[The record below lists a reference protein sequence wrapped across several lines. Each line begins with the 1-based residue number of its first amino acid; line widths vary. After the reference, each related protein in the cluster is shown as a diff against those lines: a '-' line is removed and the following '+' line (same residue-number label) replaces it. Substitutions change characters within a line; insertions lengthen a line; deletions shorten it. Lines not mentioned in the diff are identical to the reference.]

1 MKSKFLIIAVVVF
14 LVLFLVMLF
23 SPAESSSFTPRSLYA
38 DNGISITLQGANTAG
53 LKLSIDNQGSESIHV
68 YGDSAVINGFSIPA
82 LLMQDVYSGKTAN
95 STVHFDSAVLSAAGI
110 STVADVNLYIHI
122 TDENERD
129 IYDGRVSA
137 TLDNSYVQPV
147 DSSGVVVYSSDDYFI
162 SARPNDLDN
171 PRNAAIIYVE
181 NKTDNRLSLVCDS
194 LSING
199 KMLNGMFS
207 LQNVEAQSRAQFIL
221 DPYTLKMLND
231 DNAAAMSVS
240 HVDDMSIRLGLTPWH
255 GTTIS
260 TADMFSTDVIQIIG
274 K

>member
-1 MKSKFLIIAVVVF
+1 MKSKFLIVAIVAF
-14 LVLFLVMLF
+14 LALILFNAG
-23 SPAESSSFTPRSLYA
+23 SPAETSTFTPSTLYA
-38 DNGISITLQGANTAG
+38 DNGISIMLQGADTSG
-53 LKLSIDNQGSESIHV
+53 LKLSIDNQFAENIRI
-68 YGDSAVINGFSIPA
+68 YCANAVINGFSIPA
-82 LLMQDVYSGKTAN
+82 LLSQDVYSGKTAN
-95 STVHFDSAVLSAAGI
+95 STVHFDSAVLSTAGI
-110 STVADVNLYIHI
+110 STIADVNLYIHI

-137 TLDNSYVQPV
+137 TLDSSYVQPI
-147 DSSGVVVYSSDDYFI
+147 DSSGVVVYSSEDYFI
-162 SARPNDLDN
+162 SARPNDLNN
-171 PRNAAIIYVE
+171 PRRAAIIYVE

-255 GTTIS
+255 GSSFS
-260 TADMFSTDVIQIIG
+260 TADMFSSDVIQIIQ
-274 K
+274 

>member
-1 MKSKFLIIAVVVF
+1 M
-14 LVLFLVMLF
+14 
-23 SPAESSSFTPRSLYA
+23 
-38 DNGISITLQGANTAG
+38 
-53 LKLSIDNQGSESIHV
+53 
-68 YGDSAVINGFSIPA
+68 
-82 LLMQDVYSGKTAN
+82 
-95 STVHFDSAVLSAAGI
+95 LSAAGI
-110 STVADVNLYIHI
+110 STVADVNLHVHI

-129 IYDGRVSA
+129 IYDGRMSA
-137 TLDNSYVQPV
+137 ALDNSYVQPV

-221 DPYTLKMLND
+221 DPYTLEMLND
-231 DNAAAMSVS
+231 DNAAAMTVS
-240 HVDDMSIRLGLTPWH
+240 HVDDMSIRLRLTPWH
-255 GTTIS
+255 GSSFS
-260 TADMFSTDVIQIIG
+260 TADMFSSDVIQIIG
-274 K
+274 N